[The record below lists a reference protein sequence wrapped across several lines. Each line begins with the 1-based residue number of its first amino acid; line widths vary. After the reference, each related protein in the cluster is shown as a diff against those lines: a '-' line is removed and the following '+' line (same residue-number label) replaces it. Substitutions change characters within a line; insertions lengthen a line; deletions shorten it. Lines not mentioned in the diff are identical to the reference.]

1 MRLLNTTNNYGIF
14 SILLHWLTAGLVF
27 FLFASGL
34 YMTSLDYYDPGYH
47 YWPTWHKQLGVVLVV
62 AFVLRLLLKWV
73 QSKPA
78 PLLSHSDWEVKLAK
92 LTHVLIYFLLATILL
107 TGYLIATS
115 KGEGVSFFGWFEV
128 PAVWAIGK
136 NADWVGKI
144 HLYVAI
150 ALIGLV
156 VLHILGAIKHSVIDK
171 DKTLGR
177 MFGK

>member
-1 MRLLNTTNNYGIF
+1 MRLLNTTDKYGFF

-47 YWPTWHKQLGVVLVV
+47 YWPTWHKQLGVVL
-62 AFVLRLLLKWV
+62 AAIFVLRLLLKLI
-73 QSKPA
+73 QSKPK
-78 PLLSHSDWEVKLAK
+78 PLMTHEKWEVTLAK
-92 LTHVLIYFLLATILL
+92 LTHVLIYLMLATILL

-115 KGEGVSFFGWFEV
+115 KGEVVNFFGWFEV
-128 PAVWAIGK
+128 PALWAIEK
-136 NADWVGKI
+136 NADWVGQV

-150 ALIGLV
+150 GLIALV
-156 VLHILGAIKHSVIDK
+156 VLHVLGAIKHSVIDR